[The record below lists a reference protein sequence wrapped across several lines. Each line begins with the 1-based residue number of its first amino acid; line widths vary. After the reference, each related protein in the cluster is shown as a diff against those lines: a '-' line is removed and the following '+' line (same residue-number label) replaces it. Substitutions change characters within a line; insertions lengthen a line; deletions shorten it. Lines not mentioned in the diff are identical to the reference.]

1 LPNFQAITTNT
12 IAVAAILSPKYC
24 KGRQMLSFASI
35 SETEMRLARQT
46 DLITSDVGQFVID
59 CIVVHN
65 HWVNVDIEKVDC
77 EEVILSVD
85 LHVVYDEAW

>member
-1 LPNFQAITTNT
+1 
-12 IAVAAILSPKYC
+12 
-24 KGRQMLSFASI
+24 MLSFASI
-35 SETEMRLARQT
+35 SEIEMRLARQT

-85 LHVVYDEAW
+85 LYVVYDEAW